1 MTLLPTFLQSFRRRR
16 RASLTAWALLLLVVS
31 GLSACISPHQTDIF
45 TALDTKGFVTNQAE
59 VVAAADWKEAFII
72 EIQIRQNEF
81 NPAIIRLFQGEPY
94 ILIVENRDQIPHIL
108 ASTEFF
114 KTTAIRKVLTEKE
127 EISGANLIGL
137 HLSPG
142 EIKEIHFVP
151 VLDGWYD
158 FEGPHGGPAVYLGD
172 RYFAPWSHG
181 ARRGM
186 VGAFIVEP

>member
-1 MTLLPTFLQSFRRRR
+1 MTWFPTFFQIIRRRSR
-16 RASLTAWALLLLVVS
+16 PSLVARVLLLALVP
-31 GLSACISPHQTDIF
+31 GLGACTSPHQTDIF
-45 TALDTKGFVTNQAE
+45 TALDATGFVPNQAE

-81 NPAIIRLFQGEPY
+81 QPAIIRILQGEPH
-94 ILIVENRDQIPHIL
+94 ILIVENRDQVPHIL
-108 ASTEFF
+108 TSTEFF
-114 KTTAIRKVLTEKE
+114 KTTAIRKVLTETE

-137 HLSPG
+137 HLKPG

-158 FEGPHGGPAVYLGD
+158 FEGSDGGPAVYLTD
-172 RYFAPWSHG
+172 RYFAPWSRG
-181 ARRGM
+181 ARLGM